1 MKIAFFDTKPYDR
14 KSFDE
19 ALAARKGIE
28 IQYYETK
35 LSPASARL
43 AEGFDAVCAFV
54 NDDLGEE
61 TIRELV
67 RFGVRLIA
75 MRCAGYNNVCLPEA
89 YGKITVVRVP
99 EYSPYAVAEYA
110 LGLLLTLN
118 RNIHRAYCRV
128 REGNFSISGLVGMDL
143 HGKTLGIVGTGRI
156 GLRFA
161 AVAQGLGM
169 RMIAYDVFP
178 NEEAAKTLGIR
189 YVGLDE
195 LFRESDVVSL
205 HCPLAPE
212 NRHMIDAD
220 AVAKMKDGAILL
232 NTSRGALIDA
242 HALIEG
248 LKSRKIGAAG
258 LDVYEEEAD
267 YFFEDLS
274 ESGIQDDVL
283 ARLTT
288 FPNVIVSS
296 HQAFFTKEA
305 LRNIAATTLDNVEAF
320 AVGRD
325 LPNEICKNCDGTK
338 HCRKICPKKA
348 ARS

>member
-19 ALAARKGIE
+19 ALAARKGIK

-35 LSPASARL
+35 LTPVSARL

-54 NDDLGEE
+54 NDDLGEA

-67 RFGVRLIA
+67 RLNVRLIA

-161 AVAQGLGM
+161 SVAQGLGM
-169 RMIAYDVFP
+169 RMLAYDVFP
-178 NEEAAKTLGIR
+178 NEEAAKNSGIG
-189 YVGLDE
+189 YVGLNE
-195 LFRESDVVSL
+195 LLRESDVVSL

-212 NRHMIDAD
+212 NRHMINAD
-220 AVAKMKDGAILL
+220 AIAKMKDGAILL

-242 HALIEG
+242 RALIEG
-248 LKSRKIGAAG
+248 LKCRKIGAAG

-274 ESGIQDDVL
+274 ESGIQDDAL

-305 LRNIAATTLDNVEAF
+305 LRNIATTTLDNIEAF
-320 AVGRD
+320 ASGCD
-325 LPNEICKNCDGTK
+325 LPNEICKNCDGSK
-338 HCRKICPKKA
+338 HCRKICPKKSPG
-348 ARS
+348 R

>member
-19 ALAARKGIE
+19 ALAGRSGIE

-35 LSPASARL
+35 LGPASAKL
-43 AEGFDAVCAFV
+43 AEGADAVCAFV
-54 NDDLGEE
+54 NDDLGEA

-67 RFGVRLIA
+67 RCGVRLIA

-89 YGKITVVRVP
+89 YGKIAVARVP

-128 REGNFSISGLVGMDL
+128 REGNFSIAGLSGMDL
-143 HGKTLGIVGTGRI
+143 HGKTLGIIGTGKI
-156 GLRFA
+156 GMRFA

-169 RMIAYDVFP
+169 RMIAFDMFP
-178 NEEAAKTLGIR
+178 NPEKAKPLGLE
-189 YVGLDE
+189 YVDLDR
-195 LFRESDVVSL
+195 LLRESDVVSL
-205 HCPLAPE
+205 HCPLTPE
-212 NRHMIDAD
+212 NRHMIGAETIP
-220 AVAKMKDGAILL
+220 KMKNGVIIV
-232 NTSRGALIDA
+232 NTSRGALIDTA
-242 HALIEG
+242 ALIAG
-248 LKSRKIGAAG
+248 LKSKKIGGAG
-258 LDVYEEEAD
+258 LDVYEEETD

-274 ESGIQDDVL
+274 ESGIQDDAL

-305 LRNIAATTLDNVEAF
+305 LRNIASVTLDNVEAF
-320 AVGRD
+320 AAGRA
-325 LPNEICKNCDGTK
+325 LTNEICKNCDGSRR
-338 HCRKICPKKA
+338 CRKKCPKSA
-348 ARS
+348 S